1 MALPKR
7 ADILEIIKNNLQ
19 PDDFAHCARVERVA
33 AELSDRF
40 SIDRD
45 KASIAGLMHDFCR
58 YMSNEELLNKSK
70 EFGLSISDVDIEVP
84 YLLHGPLGAK
94 IIQVT
99 FPDTDSDVLH
109 AIEVHTFGSAQ
120 MNNLDMLIYVADLI
134 EPGREIEGLENIRK
148 VAKVSLEQAF
158 RQAYAFTVLQLVIK
172 QKKIHPA
179 TVDVW
184 NKLIAI

>member
-7 ADILEIIKNNLQ
+7 ADILEIIKNNLL
-19 PDDFAHCARVERVA
+19 PEDFAHCARVERVA
-33 AELSDRF
+33 AELGDRF
-40 SIDRD
+40 SVDRD
-45 KASIAGLMHDFCR
+45 KASMAGLMHDFCR
-58 YMSNEELLNKSK
+58 YMSNEELLSKSK
-70 EFGLSISDVDIEVP
+70 EFGISILDADIEVP

-94 IIQVT
+94 IIQAA
-99 FPDTDSDVLH
+99 FPDTDLEVLH
-109 AIEVHTFGSAQ
+109 AIEVHTYGSVQ

-134 EPGREIEGLENIRK
+134 EPGRDIEGLENIRK

-158 RQAYAFTVLQLVIK
+158 KQAYAFTVSQLVIK
-172 QKKIHPA
+172 RKKIHPA